1 MQIVLS
7 QDEWPSW
14 VQDICSNNGW
24 SHPPTHSPMIWRELI
39 DRGGKG
45 VYMGSLEDF
54 MNYADHYY
62 NIVPET
68 TETING
74 QIAAENM
81 YMYNTLR
88 LEEAQNKPTDPLRV
102 CITNASSP
110 LAYQLTSQIVLDKVF
125 GANQTLH
132 LQLLDTAESQDA
144 VRGLAMELQ
153 DLAHPNL
160 SLVTCTD
167 SVHQAF
173 KAVSAVFVL
182 DEFNMSIN
190 EGDNGTQYEQIFGT
204 PAVIV
209 STEPAVVVEKNEL
222 HQTDSGE
229 NAIRESKADNG
240 DEDKLQKQESQTE
253 TTNQPKTIDEQDAG
267 SKISEDATGELQ
279 AVFLSTAKEAVIRD
293 AAIKYDL
300 YGGILDYAAQKDVRV
315 IIVGQWSN
323 TGAALMAR
331 RVTSID
337 KANFIASSTL
347 AQSQACSVLAGKLG
361 VASADVQHVGIYG
374 RSQGY
379 NVLADASTAQ
389 VYHYQGSIVGPDDF
403 SLGVKKCMFD
413 YRWLREDYPQ
423 AVLERHINKGN
434 VYGDRRVC
442 VAEAAGLSKLMKDWW
457 DGNDGAWH
465 SVGVVLGDD
474 SVAVSYPCVYR
485 NGMWERIEK
494 EDGNEE
500 LAKVVQQ
507 LKEELDKAVT
517 CVAPPERVDS
527 EVSTPTSKL

>member
-1 MQIVLS
+1 MVLS

-14 VQDICSNNGW
+14 VQDTCRSNGW
-24 SHPPTHSPMIWRELI
+24 THPPTHSPMIWRELI

-54 MNYADHYY
+54 MSYAHHYY

-68 TETING
+68 TEAING

-81 YMYNTLR
+81 DTYNTLR
-88 LEEAQNKPTDPLRV
+88 LEETQNNLTDPLRV

-110 LAYQLTSQIVLDKVF
+110 LAYHLASQIVLDKVF
-125 GANQTLH
+125 GAEQTLH
-132 LQLLDTAESQDA
+132 LQLLDTAESQDT

-182 DEFNMSIN
+182 DEFSMSIN
-190 EGDNGTQYEQIFGT
+190 EGDNGTVQYEQIFGT

-209 STEPAVVVEKNEL
+209 TTEPAVDVEKNEL

-229 NAIRESKADNG
+229 NATKESTADNG
-240 DEDKLQKQESQTE
+240 NKDQPQKQESQTE
-253 TTNQPKTIDEQDAG
+253 TTNQLKTIDEEDAG

-279 AVFLSTAKEAVIRD
+279 AVFLNTAKEAVIRD
-293 AAIKYDL
+293 AAMKYDL
-300 YGGILDYAAQKDVRV
+300 YGSIMDYTAQKDVHV
-315 IIVGQWSN
+315 IVVGNWSN

-337 KANFIASSTL
+337 KTNFIASSTL
-347 AQSQACSVLAGKLG
+347 VQSQACSVLAGKLG
-361 VASADVQHVGIYG
+361 VASADVQRVGIYG

-379 NVLADASTAQ
+379 NVLVDASTAQ
-389 VYHYQGSIVGPDDF
+389 VYRYQGSIVGPEQF

-413 YRWLREDYPQ
+413 HLWLREDYPQ
-423 AVLERHINKGN
+423 AVLDRHTNKGN

-442 VAEAAGLSKLMKDWW
+442 VAEAVGLSKLMKDWW
-457 DGNDGAWH
+457 AGNEEAWH

-474 SVAVSYPCVYR
+474 AVAVSYPCVYK
-485 NGMWERIEK
+485 NGRWERIEK
-494 EDGNEE
+494 KNGNEE
-500 LAKVVQQ
+500 LAEVVQQ
-507 LKEELDKAVT
+507 LKEELEKAMT

-527 EVSTPTSKL
+527 EVPTPTSKL